1 MSEINVLEQDLSN
14 FATNVIKDV
23 RLVFSDIINGASYA
37 EEIISHIMIDAIPV
51 AEAVV
56 AVVDPP
62 AINTVNI
69 ISQILGNLKADAE
82 NAVTISQSIENV
94 AVLPGS
100 NLSVETAKAN
110 TQKAVTAY
118 NATVASIQSISSDLS
133 KMVKNAV
140 VTVPKAA

>member
-23 RLVFSDIINGASYA
+23 RLVFSDIIKGASYA

>member
-23 RLVFSDIINGASYA
+23 QIVFSDIIKGASYA
-37 EEIISHIMIDAIPV
+37 EEIISHIMADAIPV
-51 AEAVV
+51 TEAVV
-56 AVVDPP
+56 AIVDPS
-62 AINTVNI
+62 AVATVNM
-69 ISQILGNLKADAE
+69 ISQILGNAKAIAS
-82 NAVTISQSIENV
+82 NVVTASQSIENM

-110 TQKAVTAY
+110 TQSAVTAY

>member
-23 RLVFSDIINGASYA
+23 RLVFSDVIKGASYA
-37 EEIISHIMIDAIPV
+37 EEIISHIMTNAIPV
-51 AEAVV
+51 AETVV
-56 AVVDPP
+56 SVIDPA
-62 AINTVNI
+62 AINTVNM
-69 ISQILGNLKADAE
+69 ISQILGNAKAAAE
-82 NAVTISQSIENV
+82 NTVTISQSIENL

-110 TQKAVTAY
+110 TQSAVTAY